1 MAYGE
6 FLQGVVN
13 GEKNILYINLSW
25 GLGLG
30 IILNG
35 EIYGGKSG
43 FAGELG
49 HVNVFDNEIICH
61 CGKKGCLETE
71 VSGSALYRM
80 LVERIQAGQSSVIT
94 HDITQLP
101 PHEALN
107 DIVDAINNEDLLCI
121 ELLEEIGQKLGRQ
134 IAGLINIFNP
144 EIVVI
149 GGVLSATG
157 DNILQPVKSAVRKY
171 SLNLVNKDSKIVCS
185 RLHEKAGIIGACM
198 MARRRMFEEIS

>member
-80 LVERIQAGQSSVIT
+80 LIERIQAGN
-94 HDITQLP
+94 HQL
-101 PHEALN
+101 
-107 DIVDAINNEDLLCI
+107 
-121 ELLEEIGQKLGRQ
+121 
-134 IAGLINIFNP
+134 
-144 EIVVI
+144 
-149 GGVLSATG
+149 
-157 DNILQPVKSAVRKY
+157 
-171 SLNLVNKDSKIVCS
+171 
-185 RLHEKAGIIGACM
+185 
-198 MARRRMFEEIS
+198 